1 MKLRQ
6 AKKIF
11 RREFLSVPYYIE
23 VKASNSLVKTIK
35 ILRHFREEDYCPIK
49 VYKDRKIR
57 FIIGG

>member
-23 VKASNSLVKTIK
+23 VKASNSLVKAIK
-35 ILRHFREEDYCPIK
+35 ILRHFREEDYWPIK
-49 VYKDRKIR
+49 VYKDRRIR